1 MRYSHITKN
10 TCAYMY
16 DKSKYSLQ
24 YGIKQLLNNHYSLVI
39 AKLQYNYRKLSFNLF
54 LED

>member
-1 MRYSHITKN
+1 MQ
-10 TCAYMY
+10 AYMY

-39 AKLQYNYRKLSFNLF
+39 AKLTIIENYHLINFGR
-54 LED
+54 